1 MDQQN
6 SGDKNILAWRE
17 TFPQSADIDFKIVRS
32 GNWKSVCEH
41 AQKQI
46 RLWDLEKN
54 DNPKPA
60 DRIRKVQ
67 RRVHDVLKSGTDGP
81 GPKGLKEW
89 FRKWSK
95 RCFWWITGEPALY
108 FKPHL
113 IPHTDYLCQEH
124 VPVLRWHRVALGSE
138 TPHVKHWRM

>member
-1 MDQQN
+1 MDLQKR
-6 SGDKNILAWRE
+6 GDKNILAWRE

-46 RLWDLEKN
+46 NLWDLEKN
-54 DNPKPA
+54 DTPKPA

-67 RRVHDVLKSGTDGP
+67 RRLHDVLKSGTDGP
-81 GPKGLKEW
+81 GPKGLEEW
-89 FRKWSK
+89 FRKWTK
-95 RCFWWITGEPALY
+95 RCFWWVTGKPALY

-113 IPHTDYLCQEH
+113 ISYTDYLCQEH
-124 VPVLRWHRVALGSE
+124 VPVLRWHRVAVGSE
-138 TPHVKHWRM
+138 GPHVKHWRM